1 MLLSD
6 IVEEVG
12 LFSERSMWQ
21 DCIAP
26 KERTVRRVSE
36 MKDVDNLIDSIGLV
50 LIGNVRVQKDVSG
63 VIGIG
68 ESIELLIF
76 WRVKD
81 FGVAFERGCLR

>member
-1 MLLSD
+1 
-6 IVEEVG
+6 
-12 LFSERSMWQ
+12 
-21 DCIAP
+21 
-26 KERTVRRVSE
+26 

-76 WRVKD
+76 
-81 FGVAFERGCLR
+81 